1 MLISDISN
9 SIKRMKQ
16 LDTVESAAQDAE
28 KKNRN
33 DNEYSN
39 LVADFYVSMEKVA
52 YANSEMGFC
61 VSDEVLV
68 LADDTVE
75 KLESII
81 SSGVVNQEELYTAK
95 QQVTKKITPTLAKEW
110 KSFHQS
116 KTNGIGGKL
125 TTIGSLVDNQD
136 EIATVRKR
144 INDASEWSMLS
155 NKDDGEKTRL
165 QLLKAS
171 IDEVDAIESK
181 LNLSDE
187 IRDFVSLVTKGRA
200 KITDLTPSVLEWINK
215 ENLVDKFVISF
226 D

>member
-215 ENLVDKFVISF
+215 ENLIDKFVISF